1 MKVAEKRQSLIRNSQ
16 GMISADFL
24 FSLVLC
30 VGISIVFFAMSF
42 TLAMSEVVQ
51 YIAFSTA
58 RAHAAAHVDAD
69 KQLEMGNNKFKALVN
84 LPVFKSLFATP
95 NGAWFLVGTTQLGA
109 AGAPDIRN
117 GLSGSDF
124 AEPYGI
130 TADNVALPYTG
141 VQVTFSPRIL
151 NIKIPFLG
159 NTASDTEAGFS
170 AKLNALIFRE
180 PSQSECWS
188 QMKARYDAFVQLNSG
203 YTMGNGSTSKNYYP
217 MEDNGC

>member
-1 MKVAEKRQSLIRNSQ
+1 MKVAEERKSLIRNSQ

-24 FSLVLC
+24 FSITLC
-30 VGISIVFFAMSF
+30 VGISIVFFAMTF

-51 YIAFSTA
+51 YITFSTA
-58 RAHAAAHVDAD
+58 RAHAAAHIDPD

-84 LPVFKSLFATP
+84 TPVFKSLFATP
-95 NGAWFLVGTTQLGA
+95 NGAWFLVGTTQQGA

-124 AEPYGI
+124 SETYGI
-130 TADNVALPYTG
+130 TPDNSALPYTG
-141 VQVTFSPRIL
+141 VQITFTPRIL

-159 NTASDTEAGFS
+159 NTASDTDTGFS

-180 PSQSECWS
+180 PSQSECLD
-188 QMKARYDAFVQLNSG
+188 QMKKRYDAFVQLNSG
-203 YTMGNGSTSKNYYP
+203 YTMGSGTTSRSYYP